1 MLNCSLFDIKKIC
14 GYQNLSWTFQQSFGS
29 SGVMITIW
37 DKDFVE
43 VIDSLVGDYTLSISC
58 INKADNFEWV
68 LTNVYGPNKP
78 IERDDFWMKLDN
90 ASRLWD
96 LPWCLGG
103 DFNVILKCDEKKG
116 CNKITKSMRYFAN
129 FIYTHDLIDL
139 PMKGTAS
146 TVLWLKL
153 KALKEKL
160 KLWNKEVFGIT
171 NFKLNLILEE
181 IQTID
186 VFAEDNI
193 LSGSLVNEK
202 IKLKT
207 EFEKVTKMEE
217 ISWKI
222 KSNTKWLQEGDRN
235 TSFFISQASSRR
247 RANRIRQLYV
257 NGELT
262 TDRDKLKEHIV
273 GYYEN
278 LFTEEEIIRPELW
291 ILSLN
296 A

>member
-1 MLNCSLFDIKKIC
+1 
-14 GYQNLSWTFQQSFGS
+14 
-29 SGVMITIW
+29 MITIW

-139 PMKGTAS
+139 PMKGARYTWS
-146 TVLWLKL
+146 NRQSNPVMFSLDRFL
-153 KALKEKL
+153 
-160 KLWNKEVFGIT
+160 
-171 NFKLNLILEE
+171 
-181 IQTID
+181 
-186 VFAEDNI
+186 
-193 LSGSLVNEK
+193 LSPS
-202 IKLKT
+202 
-207 EFEKVTKMEE
+207 FEAHFP
-217 ISWKI
+217 
-222 KSNTKWLQEGDRN
+222 
-235 TSFFISQASSRR
+235 FF
-247 RANRIRQLYV
+247 LP
-257 NGELT
+257 T
-262 TDRDKLKEHIV
+262 C
-273 GYYEN
+273 
-278 LFTEEEIIRPELW
+278 
-291 ILSLN
+291 
-296 A
+296 

>member
-1 MLNCSLFDIKKIC
+1 
-14 GYQNLSWTFQQSFGS
+14 
-29 SGVMITIW
+29 
-37 DKDFVE
+37 
-43 VIDSLVGDYTLSISC
+43 
-58 INKADNFEWV
+58 
-68 LTNVYGPNKP
+68 
-78 IERDDFWMKLDN
+78 
-90 ASRLWD
+90 
-96 LPWCLGG
+96 
-103 DFNVILKCDEKKG
+103 
-116 CNKITKSMRYFAN
+116 MRYFAN

-139 PMKGTAS
+139 PMKGARYTWSNRQSNPVMFSLDRFLLSPSFEAHFPFSSQLAKARPTSDHIPLLLDIFDPYLGPSPFRFEVMWFLENGFLKLLEDWWQSFCFAGTAS

-171 NFKLNLILEE
+171 NFKLNFILEE